1 MEVGLRYQRKLVSEG
16 KSVAN
21 RIIISTKEQLK
32 EWLSYEHQVYGNIKG
47 LRLLFGLGEQ
57 AILWKH
63 QTLLRK
69 AEYYTNNN
77 KTLMSLF
84 YRTRL
89 NKMQTK
95 YALHIPLNC
104 CGKGFKIMHVG
115 PLLINEKAIIGC
127 DCVAHMNVAIVA
139 GGTDDYAP
147 VLGNNIVVGY
157 GAVILGHTTI
167 ADGVAVGTNA
177 VVNRDVLEPG
187 IAVAGVPAKKI
198 SNHGRSYW
206 AKNDKSITMS

>member
-1 MEVGLRYQRKLVSEG
+1 MADY
-16 KSVAN
+16 
-21 RIIISTKEQLK
+21 ITISSKEQLK
-32 EWLSYEHQVYGNIKG
+32 EWLRYEHQVYGNIKG
-47 LRLLFGLGEQ
+47 IRLFFGLGEQ

-63 QTLLRK
+63 QMLLRK
-69 AEYYTNNN
+69 AEYYTNSN
-77 KTLMSLF
+77 KRILSLL
-84 YRTRL
+84 YRIRL

-104 CGKGFKIMHVG
+104 CGRGFKIMHVG
-115 PLLINEKAIIGC
+115 PCLINTKAIIGN
-127 DCVAHMNVAIVA
+127 DCVVHMNAAIVA

-147 VLGNNIVVGY
+147 VLGRNIVVGY

-167 ADGVAVGTNA
+167 ADGVAIGANA

-198 SNHGRSYW
+198 SDHGRSYW
-206 AKNDKSITMS
+206 AKNDK